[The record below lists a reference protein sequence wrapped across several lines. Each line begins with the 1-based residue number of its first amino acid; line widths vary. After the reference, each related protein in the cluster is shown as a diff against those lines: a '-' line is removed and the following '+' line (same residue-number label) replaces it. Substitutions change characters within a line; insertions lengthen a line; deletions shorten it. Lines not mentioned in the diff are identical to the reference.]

1 VVSSGTDNQ
10 APVVTITSPADGSIV
25 VGGVEILLS
34 AAASDVEDDDLAASI
49 SWSSSKDG
57 VLGSGGSIS
66 VLLSKGKHTI
76 TASVSD
82 NGGQV
87 GNDTVAVRI
96 SKK

>member
-1 VVSSGTDNQ
+1 
-10 APVVTITSPADGSIV
+10 
-25 VGGVEILLS
+25 
-34 AAASDVEDDDLAASI
+34 
-49 SWSSSKDG
+49 